1 MQEETAQ
8 QSTAEET
15 REREAKEHEEHQ
27 YLNLIRHVIQHGQH
41 RPDRTGTG
49 TRSCFAPP
57 QLRFTLTDGTL
68 PLMTTKRVYTKGIIH
83 ELLWFIRGRTSSLE
97 LQREGVKIWDAN
109 GSREFLDS
117 VGLSHYPIG
126 TLGPVYGFQWRHF
139 GATYLG
145 PDHDY
150 TGQGIDQLQNV
161 IHAIIHNP
169 TDRRIILSAWN
180 PAALHQMALPPCH
193 LMCQFYVTLPD
204 EHHVRPRLSAIL
216 YQRSADIGLGLPFN
230 IASYAMLVHMIA
242 QVTQT
247 EPYELVVQL
256 GDAHVYLNHI
266 EPLANV
272 QLLRTPTP
280 FPKLKLNPNISN
292 IDHFLFEH
300 FHILDYQPHPKID
313 MEMSV

>member
-1 MQEETAQ
+1 MQEETPQ
-8 QSTAEET
+8 QSKAEET
-15 REREAKEHEEHQ
+15 PEHEAKEHEEHQ

-57 QLRFTLTDGTL
+57 QLRFTLTEGTL

-83 ELLWFIRGRTSSLE
+83 ELLWFIRGGTSSLE
-97 LQREGVKIWDAN
+97 LAEAGVKIWDAN
-109 GSREFLDS
+109 GSREFLDR
-117 VGLSHYPIG
+117 VGLGHYAEG

-139 GATYLG
+139 GAPYRG
-145 PDHDY
+145 PNVDY
-150 TGQGIDQLQNV
+150 AGQGVDQLRNL

-180 PAALHQMALPPCH
+180 PAALPEMALPPCH
-193 LMCQFYVTLPD
+193 MMCQFYVTLPD

-242 QVTQT
+242 QVTNT

-266 EPLANV
+266 APLVDV
-272 QLLRTPTP
+272 QLRRTPTP
-280 FPKLKLNPNISN
+280 FPKLLLDPNISD
-292 IDHFLFEH
+292 IDHFAFEH
-300 FHILDYQPHPKID
+300 FQIIDYLPHPKID